1 MSKLLKLSFVLLST
15 VVLVASE
22 NPWVGTWKLDPAKSK
37 LQSYPQT
44 PKEMTVMVRELGD
57 RTFEVT
63 MKGTTNDD
71 TPISRRNTT
80 PQDGGATKFLE
91 GVPPAG
97 IAENATVI
105 GDKVRDTTT
114 TLNGKAVS
122 TSHIVVSEDGKTMT
136 VTSKGVTPN
145 GKPLDQ
151 TALFE
156 KQ

>member
-1 MSKLLKLSFVLLST
+1 
-15 VVLVASE
+15 
-22 NPWVGTWKLDPAKSK
+22 
-37 LQSYPQT
+37 
-44 PKEMTVMVRELGD
+44 
-57 RTFEVT
+57 VT
-63 MKGTTNDD
+63 
-71 TPISRRNTT
+71 
-80 PQDGGATKFLE
+80 
-91 GVPPAG
+91 
-97 IAENATVI
+97 